1 MKLKVLQYQILK
13 CEITPKNT
21 YAHTRAR
28 GQKSFLFLIYLHQHV
43 LITSKVLPRVPL
55 NLISLFLSTTSENIF
70 ISNSITKRMYIMS
83 NVTSTIAYCKHI
95 LRYHKPLPIW
105 CLVLNSNLSAI
116 RRFFPQE
123 PTRSVF
129 LQLFIFF
136 FFVTL
141 QTKQEYE

>member
-83 NVTSTIAYCKHI
+83 NVISTIAYCKHI

-116 RRFFPQE
+116 RRFFPRANLQ
-123 PTRSVF
+123 RF
-129 LQLFIFF
+129 LQLFIYFF
-136 FFVTL
+136 FYVTK